1 MEQADVGAGALLTG
15 LVGGDHDCWREVLAR
30 YRPLVCKAARSIV
43 HSTFDVD
50 EAAQRTWVL
59 LHRHA
64 HGIRDSS
71 RLAGWLKTTARREA
85 LAIALSRS
93 REILMDDMGGVE
105 TPAGADVAAEVVS
118 TDEVRR
124 LRAAIGSLPMTQ
136 ARLMTALL
144 DDAKSYDHI
153 SAEIGIARGTIG
165 PTRARAMRT
174 LRALLAAGEEAVTP
188 VGATAITH

>member
-1 MEQADVGAGALLTG
+1 MEQEDVGAGALLAG

-30 YRPLVCKAARSIV
+30 YRPMVCKAARSIV
-43 HSTFDVD
+43 HSAFDVD

-64 HGIRDSS
+64 NGIRDSS

-85 LAIALSRS
+85 LAIAVSRP
-93 REILMDDMGGVE
+93 REILMDDMGGVD

-124 LRAAIGSLPMTQ
+124 LRAAIGSLPVTQ

-144 DDAKSYDHI
+144 DGAKTYDHV
-153 SAEIGIARGTIG
+153 SAELGIARGTIG

-174 LRALLAAGEEAVTP
+174 LRALLATRDEVVPPDRG
-188 VGATAITH
+188 TAIAC